1 MRRSI
6 TSQRVGATV
15 KVVLG
20 AMGMVIA
27 GCGAIDLDGFL
38 GLQTCDIFNCD
49 GIFFAGS
56 GENHDGMDDDE
67 SMDDHDED
75 DMDDDHDDDG
85 TDDQHNMDDMDD
97 DHDGVDDDD
106 DHMD

>member
-1 MRRSI
+1 MRRSVI
-6 TSQRVGATV
+6 SMRVGATIT
-15 KVVLG
+15 VVLG
-20 AMGMVIA
+20 ALGMGIA

-49 GIFFAGS
+49 GILFAGS

-67 SMDDHDED
+67 SMDDHDD
-75 DMDDDHDDDG
+75 DGMDDDHD
-85 TDDQHNMDDMDD
+85 TDDMDD

-106 DHMD
+106 HMDDAHGEDDE